1 MSVVIPAIEGKM
13 GNTRY
18 FQCMM
23 RVDELVRSV
32 RSASEIDNWANM
44 SIGDKM
50 QREPSWPRIKNQI
63 APYFKRH
70 EDRFFGSIMV
80 LVYEGTVSFEKLSEF
95 NARVPNAYQS
105 QGDKMGFLTIDG
117 GTLIALDGQHRLL
130 ALKEVVENP
139 TEGDFSADVHND
151 EVSVIF
157 LKHEDN
163 IKTRSIFNTVNK
175 YAKPTSA
182 GDNII
187 TSEDDGYAILT
198 RRLIE
203 VEDGVL
209 KESVVNWRNNTLTDK
224 SDKFTTIKILYETVK
239 LMLKESKE
247 DEYDFDP
254 TIRPSDEILDRAYN
268 YASNMWK
275 LILEEVTA
283 YSFVTENRSDFAE
296 KVKEARKPESSNSL
310 LFKPAAQEAFVKG
323 ILAACQP
330 QFDEDDPELTVQEA
344 LKKSNKINWSMNDEI
359 WKNVIIKASG
369 AIDGGA
375 EGKRRMALL
384 ISWMLLGNKM
394 SDDKKLAVRTAFNE
408 GHGKDINV
416 NPDEEEPLP
425 QAVR

>member
-1 MSVVIPAIEGKM
+1 
-13 GNTRY
+13 
-18 FQCMM
+18 MM

-32 RSASEIDNWANM
+32 RSASEIDDWANM

-50 QREPSWPRIKNQI
+50 QREPSWSRIKNQI

-80 LVYEGTVSFEKLSEF
+80 LVYEGSVSFEKLSEF

-139 TEGDFSADVHND
+139 TEGDFSADVRND

-157 LKHEDN
+157 IKHEDN

-203 VEDGVL
+203 VEDGVM
-209 KESVVNWRNNTLTDK
+209 KESVVNWRSNTLTDK
-224 SDKFTTIKILYETVK
+224 SDKFTTIKVLYETVK
-239 LMLKESKE
+239 LMLKGSKE
-247 DEYDFDP
+247 DDYDFDP
-254 TIRPSDEILDRAYN
+254 TIRPSSEILDRAYD
-268 YASNMWK
+268 YVRSMWS
-275 LILEEVTA
+275 LILSEVKA
-283 YSFVTENRSDFAE
+283 YNFVTENRSDFND
-296 KVKEARKPESSNSL
+296 KVKEARKAEALNSL

-323 ILAACQP
+323 ILTACEP
-330 QFDEDDPELTVQEA
+330 QSGEDPELTVQEA
-344 LKKSNKINWSMNDEI
+344 LHKSNKINWSMTDPL

-384 ISWMLLGNKM
+384 MSWILLGSKM
-394 SDDKKLAVRTAFNE
+394 SDDKKLAVRKAYNE
-408 GHGKDINV
+408 GHGIDIEV
-416 NPDEEEPLP
+416 NPDNEKSLP
-425 QAVR
+425 QGR

>member
-1 MSVVIPAIEGKM
+1 MSVVIPAIEGQM
-13 GNTRY
+13 GNTKY

-32 RSASEIDNWANM
+32 RSASEIDDWANM

-50 QREPSWPRIKNQI
+50 QREPSWSRIKTQI

-80 LVYEGTVSFEKLSEF
+80 LVYEGSVSFEKLSEF

-139 TEGDFSADVHND
+139 TEGDFSADVRND

-157 LKHEDN
+157 IKHEDN

-203 VEDGVL
+203 VEDGVM
-209 KESVVNWRNNTLTDK
+209 KESVVNWKNNTLTDK
-224 SDKFTTIKILYETVK
+224 SDKFTTIKVLYETVK
-239 LMLKESKE
+239 LMLKGSKE
-247 DEYDFDP
+247 DDYDFDP
-254 TIRPSDEILDRAYN
+254 TIRPPSEILDRAYD
-268 YASNMWK
+268 YVRSMWS
-275 LILEEVTA
+275 LILSEVKA
-283 YSFVTENRSDFAE
+283 YNFVTENRSDFSD
-296 KVKEARKPESSNSL
+296 KVKEARKAEAPNSL

-323 ILAACQP
+323 ILTACEP
-330 QFDEDDPELTVQEA
+330 QSGEDPELTVQEA
-344 LKKSNKINWSMNDEI
+344 LQKSNKIKWSMTDPL

-384 ISWMLLGNKM
+384 MSWILLGSKM
-394 SDDKKLAVRTAFNE
+394 SDDKKLAVRKAYNE
-408 GHGKDINV
+408 GHGIDIEV
-416 NPDEEEPLP
+416 NPDNEKSLP
-425 QAVR
+425 QGR

>member
-1 MSVVIPAIEGKM
+1 MSVVIPAIEGQM
-13 GNTRY
+13 GNTKY

-32 RSASEIDNWANM
+32 RSASEIDDWANM

-50 QREPSWPRIKNQI
+50 QREPSWSRIKTQI

-80 LVYEGTVSFEKLSEF
+80 LVYEGSVSFEKLSEF

-139 TEGDFSADVHND
+139 TEGDFSADVRND

-157 LKHEDN
+157 IKHEDN

-203 VEDGVL
+203 VEDGVM
-209 KESVVNWRNNTLTDK
+209 KESVVNWRSNTLTDK
-224 SDKFTTIKILYETVK
+224 SDKFTTIKVLYETVK
-239 LMLKESKE
+239 LMLKGSKE
-247 DEYDFDP
+247 DDYDFDP
-254 TIRPSDEILDRAYN
+254 TIRPPSEILDRAYD
-268 YASNMWK
+268 YVRSMWS
-275 LILEEVTA
+275 LILSEVKA
-283 YSFVTENRSDFAE
+283 YNFVTENRSDFSD
-296 KVKEARKPESSNSL
+296 KVKEARKAEALNSL

-323 ILAACQP
+323 ILTACEP
-330 QFDEDDPELTVQEA
+330 QSGEDPELTVQEA
-344 LKKSNKINWSMNDEI
+344 LHKSNKIKWSMTDPL

-384 ISWMLLGNKM
+384 MSWILLGSKM
-394 SDDKKLAVRTAFNE
+394 SDDKKLAVRKAYNE
-408 GHGKDINV
+408 GHGIDIEV
-416 NPDEEEPLP
+416 NPDNEKSLP
-425 QAVR
+425 QGR

>member
-1 MSVVIPAIEGKM
+1 
-13 GNTRY
+13 
-18 FQCMM
+18 MM

-32 RSASEIDNWANM
+32 RSASEIDDWANM

-50 QREPSWPRIKNQI
+50 QREPSWSRIKTQI

-80 LVYEGTVSFEKLSEF
+80 LVYEGSVSFEKLSEF

-139 TEGDFSADVHND
+139 TEGDFSADVRND

-157 LKHEDN
+157 IKHEDN

-203 VEDGVL
+203 VEDGVM
-209 KESVVNWRNNTLTDK
+209 KESVVNWRSNTLTDK
-224 SDKFTTIKILYETVK
+224 SDKFTTIKVLYETVK
-239 LMLKESKE
+239 LMLKGSKE
-247 DEYDFDP
+247 DDYDFDP
-254 TIRPSDEILDRAYN
+254 TIRPSGEILDRAYD
-268 YASNMWK
+268 YVRSMWS
-275 LILEEVTA
+275 LILSEVKA
-283 YSFVTENRSDFAE
+283 YNFVTENRSDFSD
-296 KVKEARKPESSNSL
+296 KVKEARKAEALNSL

-323 ILAACQP
+323 ILTACEP
-330 QFDEDDPELTVQEA
+330 QSGEDPELTVQEA
-344 LKKSNKINWSMNDEI
+344 LQKSNKIKWSMTDPL

-384 ISWMLLGNKM
+384 MSWILLGSKM
-394 SDDKKLAVRTAFNE
+394 SDDKKLAVRKAYNE
-408 GHGKDINV
+408 GHGIDIEV
-416 NPDEEEPLP
+416 NPDNEKSLP
-425 QAVR
+425 QAR